1 MKEMNLKINKLNK
14 LENELLMDYLLK
26 DRIDYIKLN
35 CVNIC

>member
-26 DRIDYIKLN
+26 DRIDYIKLM